1 MISRERDHKCILH
14 PSCRKKNGEK
24 DVTSDPSRDPPN
36 VFGFI
41 IALAKWAQI
50 KPRLRPQ
57 KAYVS
62 NTMPQFQ

>member
-1 MISRERDHKCILH
+1 MFSGERDPQVYSASLMQ
-14 PSCRKKNGEK
+14 KKNG

-41 IALAKWAQI
+41 IRLAKWAQI